1 MNVSS
6 VSSATETTYSFSTGN
21 ALFDSHPVFSTSS
34 ESLIEESVNNYFKSM
49 KEIEAEFLAS
59 MNAAKTTLRNM
70 ISDLGQFGQNL
81 LGVEGRSSYADP
93 DGIPN
98 GYLEENY

>member
-1 MNVSS
+1 MNISQTGEATLS
-6 VSSATETTYSFSTGN
+6 VSTEN
-21 ALFDSHPVFSTSS
+21 AMFEPQHSIFKMSS
-34 ESLIEESVNNYFKSM
+34 ESLIGESVNNYFKSM

-70 ISDLGQFGQNL
+70 ISDLSHFGQNFL
-81 LGVEGRSSYADP
+81 SVEGYSNFPDP
-93 DGIPN
+93 DDIHT